1 MKKSRFTDRTKWK
14 IIIVLMVGMVV
25 VALFLQAG
33 ILMYVNSKNLDKTS
47 QMLLDQS
54 ISIIEKNQK
63 NEIDLI
69 RSMKEDYVIRA
80 RAVSYILESRLEAEN
95 DTEELQ
101 KIASLM
107 SIDEIYLFDAT
118 GKIYSGTKP
127 EYYGYSFDSGEQME
141 YFKPMLEN
149 KGLTMC
155 QDITPNT
162 SEGRSMM
169 YAITWN
175 EAGNKMI
182 QVGIEPKRL
191 LNEAKQNEVSNVVA
205 DMPVYKGMEILVA
218 DADTK
223 IVAGA
228 TDSSKIGQEIDSI
241 DMRNYRCVEKQ
252 GGAYIVA
259 VMVEDSYYLQGSLL
273 AILIVGIYLTLAS
286 CCMVYMLSKVMK
298 EKYEKEKFRYTSNT
312 DELTRCYNR
321 RAYEED
327 INKLDLTKEWVY
339 VSMDINGLKN
349 ANDSFGHAAGDELIR
364 AAADCMKNSFSEHG
378 KVYRVGGDEFVVIIT
393 KDIPQ
398 FENLLRAFEQRVE
411 SWHGEFVESMAVS
424 YGYVFSSERKW
435 NSIFDISKASDER
448 MYESKKQYYTRSGM
462 DRSRQ

>member
-1 MKKSRFTDRTKWK
+1 MKKRKFIVPAIAIIAAALLLEGFILKYVNDRNADRTSK
-14 IIIVLMVGMVV
+14 VLLDRVITV
-25 VALFLQAG
+25 
-33 ILMYVNSKNLDKTS
+33 LDKNDES
-47 QMLLDQS
+47 
-54 ISIIEKNQK
+54 E
-63 NEIDLI
+63 EALI
-69 RSMKEDYVIRA
+69 KSLKDDYIVRA
-80 RAVSYILESRLEAEN
+80 KAVSYIIDAKPEVEY
-95 DTEELQ
+95 DVDELQ
-101 KIASLM
+101 KVAALISV
-107 SIDEIYLFDAT
+107 DEIHLFDT
-118 GKIYSGTKP
+118 KGYIYSGSVPK
-127 EYYGYSFDSGEQME
+127 YFGYSFDSGEQME
-141 YFKPMLEN
+141 YFKPML
-149 KGLTMC
+149 TMC
-155 QDITPNT
+155 QDVTPNT
-162 SEGRSMM
+162 SEAKEMM

-191 LNEAKQNEVSNVVA
+191 LNEVRQNEISTVVA
-205 DMPVYKGMEILVA
+205 DMPVYKDMEILVA
-218 DADTK
+218 DSDTK

-228 TDSSKIGQEIDSI
+228 TDSSKIGLEIDSI
-241 DMRNYRCVEKQ
+241 DMRHYRCVEKQ
-252 GGAYIVA
+252 EGAYIVT
-259 VMVEDSYYLQGSLL
+259 VMVKDSYYQQGSLL
-273 AILIVGIYLTLAS
+273 AILIVGIYLILAS

-327 INKLDLTKEWVY
+327 INKLNLSKEWVY
-339 VSMDINGLKN
+339 VSMDLNGLKR
-349 ANDSFGHAAGDELIR
+349 ANDSFGHVAGDELIR
-364 AAADCMKNSFSEHG
+364 AAADCMKSSFSEHG

-398 FENLLRAFEQRVE
+398 FENLLRAFEQRVA

>member
-1 MKKSRFTDRTKWK
+1 MRKRK
-14 IIIVLMVGMVV
+14 ILVLSITIVAI
-25 VALFLQAG
+25 AL
-33 ILMYVNSKNLDKTS
+33 ILETCILRYVNEKNAQTTNVLLDRVIAVLDK
-47 QMLLDQS
+47 
-54 ISIIEKNQK
+54 
-63 NEIDLI
+63 NESSEERFVKSLKD
-69 RSMKEDYVIRA
+69 DYIVRA
-80 RAVSYILESRLEAEN
+80 KAISYIVDAKPEVEY
-95 DTEELQ
+95 DIDELQ

-107 SIDEIYLFDAT
+107 SVDEIHFIDET
-118 GKIYSGTKP
+118 GTIYSGSIPK
-127 EYYGYSFDSGEQME
+127 YFGYSFDSGEQME
-141 YFKPMLEN
+141 YFKPMLTD
-149 KGLTMC
+149 KKLTMC
-155 QDITPNT
+155 QDVTPNT
-162 SEGRSMM
+162 SEAKEMM

-182 QVGIEPKRL
+182 QVGIEPNRL
-191 LNEAKQNEVSNVVA
+191 LNEVRQNEISAVVA
-205 DMPVYKGMEILVA
+205 DMPVYKDMEILVA
-218 DADTK
+218 DSDTK

-228 TDSSKIGQEIDSI
+228 TDSSKIGLEIDSI
-241 DMRNYRCVEKQ
+241 DMRHYRCVEKQ
-252 GGAYIVA
+252 EGAYIVA
-259 VMVEDSYYLQGSLL
+259 VMVEDSYYHQGSLL

-327 INKLDLTKEWVY
+327 INKLNLSKEWVY
-339 VSMDINGLKN
+339 VSMDLNGLKR
-349 ANDSFGHAAGDELIR
+349 ANDSFGHVAGDELIR

-398 FENLLRAFEQRVE
+398 FENLLRAFEQRVA

-435 NSIFDISKASDER
+435 NSIFDVSKASDER

-462 DRSRQ
+462 DRRR